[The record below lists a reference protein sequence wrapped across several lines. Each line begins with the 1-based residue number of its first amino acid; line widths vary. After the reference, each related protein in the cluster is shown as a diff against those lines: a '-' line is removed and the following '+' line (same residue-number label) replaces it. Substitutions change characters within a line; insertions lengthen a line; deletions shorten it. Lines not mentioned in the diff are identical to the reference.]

1 MNSEFVAHGDIF
13 FLVFDWYSFLVLIF
27 TRGLKVTILS
37 VEIKCGS
44 VKCSAS
50 SIEKGGSKRKK
61 PFEYIGKEK
70 VLCRY

>member
-1 MNSEFVAHGDIF
+1 MEFCLLNSEFVAHGDIF

-44 VKCSAS
+44 NKCR
-50 SIEKGGSKRKK
+50 IYVLHQLKR
-61 PFEYIGKEK
+61 EVAKEK
-70 VLCRY
+70 

>member
-1 MNSEFVAHGDIF
+1 MEFYLLNSEFVAHGDIF

-44 VKCSAS
+44 V
-50 SIEKGGSKRKK
+50 GSMC
-61 PFEYIGKEK
+61 FIN
-70 VLCRY
+70 